1 MLALAHSAAMQG
13 VDGYVVRVE
22 ADSSPG
28 TPAFSII
35 GLPDRALGE
44 SRDRVRAAIF
54 NSGLLFPSGKL
65 LINLAPADV
74 RKEGPGFD
82 LSLALALLSIDEQID
97 RLALQGFVALG
108 ELALG
113 RDASR
118 ERTGSCRRRSA
129 PAMRGSI
136 RLPFRVRTRGTML
149 DPCN

>member
-1 MLALAHSAAMQG
+1 MI
-13 VDGYVVRVE
+13 R
-22 ADSSPG
+22 
-28 TPAFSII
+28 
-35 GLPDRALGE
+35 LPDRALGE
-44 SRDRVRAAIF
+44 SRDGVRV
-54 NSGLLFPSGKL
+54 N
-65 LINLAPADV
+65 
-74 RKEGPGFD
+74 
-82 LSLALALLSIDEQID
+82 LALADIRKVRPAFDLESALLAMDEQTD